1 MIESNDPKKAKDL
14 TIGSLI
20 GNGFMLGLE
29 DTDKKL
35 ALKVFQLAGEL
46 QEAMEKNDGKYEVDI
61 DTIDLLEEYYSKI
74 KSSTFTLPLH
84 SGAVYGALHNA
95 RLDLLTKQNPVKQ

>member
-1 MIESNDPKKAKDL
+1 MSKPTTIINLGQVVKSFSGSAIKDMIESNDPKKSKDL

-46 QEAMEKNDGKYEVDI
+46 QDAIERNDGKYEVDI
-61 DTIDLLEEYYSKI
+61 DTIDLLEEY
-74 KSSTFTLPLH
+74 
-84 SGAVYGALHNA
+84 
-95 RLDLLTKQNPVKQ
+95 